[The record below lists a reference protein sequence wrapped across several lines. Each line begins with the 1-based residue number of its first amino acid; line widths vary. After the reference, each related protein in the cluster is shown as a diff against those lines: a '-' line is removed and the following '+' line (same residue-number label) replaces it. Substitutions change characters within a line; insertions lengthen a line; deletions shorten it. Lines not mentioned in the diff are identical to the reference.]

1 MSNFSDIYGY
11 ETIKEHLQSAISM
24 GKVSHAYVISG
35 GLGAG
40 KKLIASTFAQTLQ
53 CEAGGV
59 EPCGVCHSCVQAA
72 GRNQPDIIW
81 VGHEKPGSIGV
92 DDIGNQP
99 DIIWVKHE
107 KPASIGV
114 DDVREQ
120 IIADMQIKPY
130 SSPYKIYIIDEA
142 DKLTVAAQNA
152 MLKTIEEPPAYGIVI
167 LLANNPDVFLQT
179 ILSRC
184 VVLDLKP
191 LKDDVV
197 IKYLKDH
204 YDNIGDY
211 ECKFAAR
218 FAAGRIGRA
227 MTMVES
233 TEFAELRRD
242 VMDVIKNAKDMDSAD
257 IMTSVKRVT
266 NYKLTIDDYLDL
278 MLMWYRDVLMFKSTN
293 DTNLLIFN
301 DQMTLIKSQAQTMSY
316 EGLQDIIN
324 SIDRVKVRLQANVNF
339 DLVIELLIMAIKENS

>member
-1 MSNFSDIYGY
+1 MGNFSDIYGY

-35 GLGAG
+35 GLGSG

-92 DDIGNQP
+92 DDIRDQL
-99 DIIWVKHE
+99 V
-107 KPASIGV
+107 S
-114 DDVREQ
+114 
-120 IIADMQIKPY
+120 DMQIKPY

-197 IKYLKDH
+197 IKDH

>member
-1 MSNFSDIYGY
+1 M
-11 ETIKEHLQSAISM
+11 
-24 GKVSHAYVISG
+24 
-35 GLGAG
+35 
-40 KKLIASTFAQTLQ
+40 
-53 CEAGGV
+53 
-59 EPCGVCHSCVQAA
+59 
-72 GRNQPDIIW
+72 
-81 VGHEKPGSIGV
+81 
-92 DDIGNQP
+92 
-99 DIIWVKHE
+99 
-107 KPASIGV
+107 
-114 DDVREQ
+114 
-120 IIADMQIKPY
+120 
-130 SSPYKIYIIDEA
+130 
-142 DKLTVAAQNA
+142 
-152 MLKTIEEPPAYGIVI
+152 
-167 LLANNPDVFLQT
+167 
-179 ILSRC
+179 
-184 VVLDLKP
+184 LDLKP

-197 IKYLKDH
+197 IKYLKAH